1 MDRGTVVILPTE
13 QMKTVSRLPENR
25 LDIFGTLQEQIQ
37 AKYTVRDQRVV
48 LDPYHRYLIPSQ
60 LTRELDALTGP
71 MVTELEDGFKSSW
84 GADSEWKEVTIWQ
97 GCFHVVA
104 RAANSALCG
113 APLCTTCPGYAVR
126 LLANIA

>member
-1 MDRGTVVILPTE
+1 MDRGTVIILPTE
-13 QMKTVSRLPENR
+13 QMKAVSRLPENR

-37 AKYTVRDQRVV
+37 AKYTIRDQRVV

-60 LTRELDALTGP
+60 LTRELDVLTGP
-71 MVTELEDGFKSSW
+71 MITELEDGFKSSW
-84 GADSEWKEVTIWQ
+84 GAGSEWTEVTIWQ

-113 APLCTTCPGYAVR
+113 APLCTSFLR
-126 LLANIA
+126 